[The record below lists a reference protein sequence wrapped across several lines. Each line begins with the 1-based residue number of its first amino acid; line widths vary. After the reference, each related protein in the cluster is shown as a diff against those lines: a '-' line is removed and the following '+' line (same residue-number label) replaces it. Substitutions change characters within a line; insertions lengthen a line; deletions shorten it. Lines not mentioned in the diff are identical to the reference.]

1 VARGPRRV
9 AVGARFVLG
18 GFGETDTLPPGSPWA
33 ARGCVLGRARIH
45 RIRAL
50 PDWLGVYTAGD
61 SADNPN
67 NSTCSAGYCGNGH
80 YLLYEYTHNTI
91 EGTTTFGPASQI
103 GYTSWPLKTGNYEIR
118 LLLDDGYRSVAAS
131 PQFKIVQP

>member
-1 VARGPRRV
+1 LRRRSHNGPRETIRV
-9 AVGARFVLG
+9 SWTNA
-18 GFGETDTLPPGSPWA
+18 PGTKF
-33 ARGCVLGRARIH
+33 
-45 RIRAL
+45 
-50 PDWLGVYTAGD
+50 DWLGVYTAGD

-91 EGTTTFGPASQI
+91 EGSTTFGPASLI